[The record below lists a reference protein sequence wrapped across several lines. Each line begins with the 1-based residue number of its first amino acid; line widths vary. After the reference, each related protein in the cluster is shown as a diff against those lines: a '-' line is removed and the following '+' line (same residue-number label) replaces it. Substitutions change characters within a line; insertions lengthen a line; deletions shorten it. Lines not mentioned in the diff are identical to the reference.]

1 MFKLRRYKSV
11 PLLMVFL
18 LINFTLA
25 SVLAA
30 SSDENTAALPM
41 ADDQKNNTNIN
52 IQYADKPFVAGDG
65 ILIDAFPDTASFLN
79 RSFPIDY
86 NGMVDFPL
94 IGKVKVTD
102 MTIEQLETFI
112 KTQFKSYL
120 RYPNIKV
127 KPVIRVSIL
136 GGVSRPG
143 LYYVDYQNS
152 LWEVIRMAGGTT
164 LESGLK
170 ELHWERN
177 RDEVTGDLIPYIQK
191 GISLKDMGFRS
202 GDQLWTPLVPP
213 QTFFQFTTA
222 NILPLASFITSLLFF
237 YITYQQTV
245 TLYQMRGR

>member
-1 MFKLRRYKSV
+1 MI
-11 PLLMVFL
+11 FL
-18 LINFTLA
+18 LINFSFASLLA
-25 SVLAA
+25 ESTDERNAVLGSINESPKSV
-30 SSDENTAALPM
+30 
-41 ADDQKNNTNIN
+41 NNA
-52 IQYADKPFVAGDG
+52 IQYSNKPFIAGDG
-65 ILIDAFPDTASFLN
+65 ILIDAFPDTTSFLN
-79 RSFPIDY
+79 RSFPIDFD
-86 NGMVDFPL
+86 GMVDFPL
-94 IGKVKVTD
+94 LGKVKVTD

-120 RYPNIKV
+120 RYPNIRV

-136 GGVSRPG
+136 GGVGRPG

-152 LWEVIRMAGGTT
+152 LWEVIRMAGGTI

-170 ELHWERN
+170 EMHWERN
-177 RDEVTGDLIPYIQK
+177 RDEVTGDLIPFIQR

-202 GDQLWTPLVPP
+202 GDQLWTPITPS

-222 NILPLASFITSLLFF
+222 NVLPLASFITSLLFF